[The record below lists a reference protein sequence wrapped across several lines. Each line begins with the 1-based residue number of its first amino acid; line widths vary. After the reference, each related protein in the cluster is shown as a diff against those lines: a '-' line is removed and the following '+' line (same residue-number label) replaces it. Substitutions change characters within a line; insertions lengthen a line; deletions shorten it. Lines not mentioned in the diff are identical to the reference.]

1 MVLLL
6 YAANFVPLGRLHL
19 NTLELVSAGALL
31 MSAGGLFAMLLPV
44 QIFHIHLREIR
55 KGNSKWIR
63 VSLVILLG
71 VGVAFIARRTFVA
84 AAQGVGEAFL
94 ERARTSLLDEE
105 IPFYTYSLQWSILAS
120 VMFYA
125 ERRDW
130 TTWAMATIALAGCI
144 VGTGRTSLL

>member
-1 MVLLL
+1 
-6 YAANFVPLGRLHL
+6 
-19 NTLELVSAGALL
+19 
-31 MSAGGLFAMLLPV
+31 MLLPV